1 MKIRIASSIALAAAL
16 TLGATGCSLIAAQDT
31 LIPYAPS
38 DGVDANVSGVEVRN
52 LMLISAESGEQQNV
66 VFTGI
71 NSGEKA
77 QQLTISFMADG
88 QQVAT
93 SEFEVPAGTTKFG
106 DPEGEPT
113 PVLVKIPEAKPGT
126 LVDAY
131 LSTAGSAEIQHR
143 VPVLDGSL
151 QEYRP
156 YVLTA
161 EQVAKFSTGAEAA
174 TGSKAATEQGASSSN

>member
-31 LIPYAPS
+31 LIQYAPS

-52 LMLISAESGEQQNV
+52 LMLIADESGEQQNV

-71 NSGEKA
+71 NAGDKA
-77 QQLTISFMADG
+77 KQLTISFMADG
-88 QQVAT
+88 QQLAT
-93 SEFEVPAGTTKFG
+93 SEFEIPAGTTKFG
-106 DPEGEPT
+106 DPEGEGT
-113 PVLVKIPEAKPGT
+113 PVLVKLPEAKAGT

-131 LSTAGSAEIQHR
+131 LSTPGGAEVQHQI
-143 VPVLDGSL
+143 PVLDGSL
-151 QEYRP
+151 KEYRP

-161 EQVAKFSTGAEAA
+161 EQVAKFSGPAEKGTPKTGADE
-174 TGSKAATEQGASSSN
+174 GAPVTN

>member
-31 LIPYAPS
+31 LIQYAPS
-38 DGVDANVSGVEVRN
+38 DGVDANVNGVEVRN
-52 LMLISAESGEQQNV
+52 LMLVADESGEQQNV

-71 NSGEKA
+71 NAGEKA

-106 DPEGEPT
+106 DPEGEQSL
-113 PVLVKIPEAKPGT
+113 VLVKIPEAKAGT

-131 LSTAGSAEIQHR
+131 LSTPGSAEVQHR

-151 QEYRP
+151 KEYRP

-161 EQVAKFSTGAEAA
+161 EQIAKFSTPAEKAADAKSGAESTPA
-174 TGSKAATEQGASSSN
+174 N